1 MNEDKAKMIIGSE
14 EWFSFPELAIPAI
27 KVRVDSGAK
36 TSSMHAF
43 NIQRFKRGG
52 ESWVSFEVHPL
63 QNNRRAVIRCESPII
78 DRRAVKSSSGITE
91 TRYVILARLAAAA
104 GQFWEVEVTL
114 TNRDSMGYRMLL
126 GREAMN
132 GRMIVDPSL
141 KFCLG
146 KISTKT
152 LNEYYGK
159 KVQVKSGLKI
169 AILSTN
175 SKLYSN
181 KRLLEAGEERGHEME
196 FLDTKRCYMKVDS
209 VEAETHYRGGR
220 VLNDIDAA
228 ITRITSG
235 TNFYGSALTRQ
246 FESSRVLTAN
256 SSTSMTLARDK
267 WATLQLMVQ
276 NGINTPAT
284 CLAYSP
290 LDTSDAIEMVGG
302 TPVIIKLLES
312 TRGKRAAV
320 LAETKTVAENVIK
333 AFKALDTNIL
343 IQEYIQ
349 ESKGREIQCFIIDG
363 KVIAAM
369 QKETLHATEVTT
381 EIHEEDALSIVKIS
395 SEERSLAAKAV
406 KLLGLTF
413 ARVDIIRSKNGPLLL
428 DIHPAPSI
436 EDVEIATGKDIA
448 GMMISAVEKKIGW
461 KRELSTK

>member
-1 MNEDKAKMIIGSE
+1 MNEDNPKMIIGSE
-14 EWFSFPELAIPAI
+14 EWFSFPDLAIPAI

-36 TSSMHAF
+36 TSSLHAF

-78 DRRAVKSSSGITE
+78 DRRAVKSSSGIAE
-91 TRYVILARLAAAA
+91 TRYVILARISAA
-104 GQFWEVEVTL
+104 GKFWEVEVTL

-126 GREAMN
+126 GREAMS

-146 KISTKT
+146 KVSTKT

-246 FESSRVLTAN
+246 FEGSGVLTAN

-284 CLAYSP
+284 CLAHSP

-312 TRGKRAAV
+312 TQGKRAAV

-333 AFKALDTNIL
+333 AFKTLNTNIL

-369 QKETLHATEVTT
+369 QKETLHAIEGTPDNQ
-381 EIHEEDALSIVKIS
+381 EEEALSVVKIS
-395 SEERSLAAKAV
+395 SEERSLAAKAI
-406 KLLGLTF
+406 KILGLTF

-436 EDVEIATGKDIA
+436 EELETATGKDIA

-461 KRELSTK
+461 KRELSSK